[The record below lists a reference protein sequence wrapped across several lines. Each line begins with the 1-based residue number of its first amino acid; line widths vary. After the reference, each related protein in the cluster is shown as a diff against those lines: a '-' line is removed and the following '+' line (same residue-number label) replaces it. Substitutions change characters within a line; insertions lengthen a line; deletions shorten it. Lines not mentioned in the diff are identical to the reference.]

1 MESKIQPIR
10 ILCLLLRH
18 ISCEQE
24 FYYQLI
30 FCTNDVYFYNS
41 AITLNEAPQDSFYCL
56 SSFICSKIK
65 CIDNMGIGQL
75 QTK

>member
-1 MESKIQPIR
+1 VNRNFI
-10 ILCLLLRH
+10 
-18 ISCEQE
+18 
-24 FYYQLI
+24 
-30 FCTNDVYFYNS
+30 TNSFSVLMMCIFYNS